1 VHKDL
6 GISSKSTSFV
16 VQVRNPLAPPMNPQQ
31 AHPKGADYPEW
42 IMRNV
47 FGKGRGEVGKGREA

>member
-1 VHKDL
+1 M
-6 GISSKSTSFV
+6 SKSTSFV